1 MITTLTY
8 PFGESVNDYI
18 DRQFCSVN
26 YFSFDNAIN
35 VIQTKEQKALMAQ
48 IHISSAFRRLPISPR
63 HFYPLNFKFN
73 QSYYIYKCLPM
84 GCSASFITLEIIEDV
99 KIGRNRTLL

>member
-1 MITTLTY
+1 MITKLTY

-35 VIQTKEQKALMAQ
+35 VIQTKEQKALMAKM
-48 IHISSAFRRLPISPR
+48 HISSDFRRLPISPR
-63 HFYPLNFKFN
+63 DFCPLNFKFYK
-73 QSYYIYKCLPM
+73 SYYIYK
-84 GCSASFITLEIIEDV
+84 
-99 KIGRNRTLL
+99 